1 MSKRLNWEKVSAC
14 IDREIIERYG
24 DYLCNVV
31 YGRTHIH
38 SPFGKTDSNKRM
50 AVLGSVYDWCRRYR
64 YLRSPLAIRAF
75 SWCVGYCYPFH
86 PVFRRI
92 FILSNEATEAL
103 DWIASDNYSYRF
115 GFRFAPA
122 AHNGV
127 IVVCDYKSKDIHYFS
142 PLRLII
148 PKVEDSGN
156 IPFDLRMSARLVLE
170 EALRIICLEDK
181 DGNYDSIAIRVTV
194 RNLLKFAAPMIKEVE
209 NGNEKKEDKQ
219 DKILDQ
225 LTKEAQE
232 LGMGY

>member
-64 YLRSPLAIRAF
+64 YLKSPLALRAF
-75 SWCVGYCYPFH
+75 SWCIRYCYPFH

-127 IVVCDYKSKDIHYFS
+127 IVVCDYKHKDIHYFS

-194 RNLLKFAAPMIKEVE
+194 RNLLKFSAPML
-209 NGNEKKEDKQ
+209 NDDTDKKKDDNQ
-219 DKILDQ
+219 DKILDR
-225 LTKEAQE
+225 LTEEAQI

>member
-1 MSKRLNWEKVSAC
+1 MSKRLNWEKFTAC
-14 IDREIIERYG
+14 IDRETIDHYG
-24 DYLCNVV
+24 DYLSRVV
-31 YGRTHIH
+31 YGRTNLH
-38 SPFGKTDSNKRM
+38 SPFGKTDNNKRM
-50 AVLGSVYDWCRRYR
+50 AMLGSVYDWCRRYR

-75 SWCVGYCYPFH
+75 SWCVRYCYPFH
-86 PVFRRI
+86 PVFKSI

-103 DWIASDNYSYRF
+103 DWIATDNYSFRF
-115 GFRFAPA
+115 SFRFAPA

-170 EALRIICLEDK
+170 EALRLACIEDK